1 MFLPGHRSLVAH
13 AECAGTPR
21 VMREAQMKTPNREQL
36 GAEFWWC
43 SLAFF
48 QTRLRRRCMQV
59 WKSAGFCQKCPQRFA
74 ANGTDSRQ
82 VGQHPALGFLCVQ
95 RLNQGPADMP

>member
-36 GAEFWWC
+36 GAEFWWPVAE
-43 SLAFF
+43 SNHGHADF
-48 QTRLRRRCMQV
+48 QNPQRQYIYYKSTPSITRLC
-59 WKSAGFCQKCPQRFA
+59 
-74 ANGTDSRQ
+74 
-82 VGQHPALGFLCVQ
+82 
-95 RLNQGPADMP
+95 